1 MPGNDAIELE
11 AAVTAVLPAGRLRA
25 RLENGHELIARIPR
39 RNQERLG
46 AVGVGDSVLVTV
58 SPGDMS
64 QGVVGTILKRIK
76 KHESSRVS

>member
-11 AAVTAVLPAGRLRA
+11 AAVITVLPAGRLRV
-25 RLENGHELIARIPR
+25 RLVNGHGLIARIPR

-46 AVGVGDSVLVTV
+46 SVGVGDSVLVTV

-64 QGVVGTILKRIK
+64 QGVVGTILK
-76 KHESSRVS
+76 

>member
-11 AAVTAVLPAGRLRA
+11 AAVIAVLPAGRLRA
-25 RLENGHELIARIPR
+25 RLPNGHELIARIPR
-39 RNQERLG
+39 RSQERLG
-46 AVGVGDSVLVTV
+46 LVDVGDSVLVTV

>member
-25 RLENGHELIARIPR
+25 RLKNGHELIARIPR
-39 RNQERLG
+39 RSQERLG

>member
-11 AAVTAVLPAGRLRA
+11 AAVITVLPAGRLRA
-25 RLENGHELIARIPR
+25 RLANGHELIARIPR
-39 RNQERLG
+39 RRQERLG

-64 QGVVGTILKRIK
+64 QGLVGTILKRIK

>member
-11 AAVTAVLPAGRLRA
+11 AAVITVLPAGRLRA
-25 RLENGHELIARIPR
+25 RLINGHELIARIPR
-39 RNQERLG
+39 RSQERLG
-46 AVGVGDSVLVTV
+46 GVGVGDSVSVTV